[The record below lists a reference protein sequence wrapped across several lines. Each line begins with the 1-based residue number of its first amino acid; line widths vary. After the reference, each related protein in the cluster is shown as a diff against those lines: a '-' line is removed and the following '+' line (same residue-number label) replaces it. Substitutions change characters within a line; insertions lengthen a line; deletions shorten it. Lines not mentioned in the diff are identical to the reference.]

1 MEPDEEFVNILFK
14 IVRQCNKTQYNTFT
28 VKDAP
33 IFVTVKELREFLFK
47 KFGVELAPAA
57 TAESFRLGCIA
68 GTNRRIS
75 ISNSTQLA
83 EAYSLEKR
91 DSLLFG
97 QTQISKR
104 KVRARLSSEHIPECQ
119 HWSVKMTRVYR
130 MLVSYVL

>member
-57 TAESFRLGCIA
+57 TAESFRLGYIA

-83 EAYSLEKR
+83 KAYSLEKKGFITLWA
-91 DSLLFG
+91 DPDIQKKSTG
-97 QTQISKR
+97 TSVKR
-104 KVRARLSSEHIPECQ
+104 TYSRMSALECQ
-119 HWSVKMTRVYR
+119 NDQGI
-130 MLVSYVL
+130 